1 MDFLK
6 KETKGKSDYTK
17 TIDNHDFIS
26 SFGLYETKDFLWIPL
41 KVICLLVLDFMI
53 KKKKK
58 DIYYL

>member
-26 SFGLYETKDFLWIPL
+26 SFGLYETKDFLWIPFH
-41 KVICLLVLDFMI
+41 KSNMPPCTGF
-53 KKKKK
+53 
-58 DIYYL
+58 YY